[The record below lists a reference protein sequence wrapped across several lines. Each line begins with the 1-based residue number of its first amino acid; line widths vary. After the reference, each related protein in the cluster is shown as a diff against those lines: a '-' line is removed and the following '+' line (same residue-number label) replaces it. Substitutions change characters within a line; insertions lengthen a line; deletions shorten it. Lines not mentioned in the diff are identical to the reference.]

1 MTGISLSQVVEKFW
15 KIEKQPQVLNP
26 NPEELECERIFKNGI
41 TRESDGRF
49 MVRLPFIYDRPQ
61 LGESKFTAVKCFLSL
76 ERRFNANSELREKY
90 IIFMREFIDL
100 HHMSPNSYN
109 PSLFEHYYIPH
120 HGVFKADNHSKI
132 RVVFNGSSATSIGIS
147 LNQCLHTGPKLQQDI
162 THILLNFRRHAV
174 VFVTD
179 IKMMFR
185 MTWVHPNDRRYQL
198 ILWRESPSAL
208 LVTYELATNTYGLRS
223 SPYISIRT
231 LLELAE
237 RERSSYPQAAA
248 VLENDIYVDDC
259 LTGAS
264 SLGEAQILKT
274 ELQSLMACGGY
285 ELRKW
290 ISNEPELLKDIP
302 LEHIQSP
309 YEFHDPDNPPTIPV
323 LGIQYNPTADSFT
336 CSFSFK
342 PQKSLTKRTV
352 LSLIARIYDPCGWI
366 SPVVFK
372 AKAFIQRLWMSGLN
386 WDDPLN
392 QSLSDE
398 WLLFVQDL
406 ENIKQ
411 LSIPRRILPADATS
425 ISLHGFFDA
434 SEAGYAAVVYLRT
447 ESSSGH
453 CSVYLLISK
462 SKIGPIRTRL
472 TIPKLELQ

>member
-1 MTGISLSQVVEKFW
+1 
-15 KIEKQPQVLNP
+15 
-26 NPEELECERIFKNGI
+26 
-41 TRESDGRF
+41 
-49 MVRLPFIYDRPQ
+49 
-61 LGESKFTAVKCFLSL
+61 
-76 ERRFNANSELREKY
+76 
-90 IIFMREFIDL
+90 
-100 HHMSPNSYN
+100 
-109 PSLFEHYYIPH
+109 
-120 HGVFKADNHSKI
+120 
-132 RVVFNGSSATSIGIS
+132 
-147 LNQCLHTGPKLQQDI
+147 
-162 THILLNFRRHAV
+162 
-174 VFVTD
+174 
-179 IKMMFR
+179 MMFR

-237 RERSSYPQAAA
+237 RERSSYPRAAA
-248 VLENDIYVDDC
+248 VLENDSYVDDC

-302 LEHIQSP
+302 LEHLQGP

-336 CSFSFK
+336 YSFSFK

-386 WDDPLN
+386 WDGPLN

-447 ESSSGH
+447 ESYSGH
-453 CSVYLLISK
+453 CSVHLLISK
-462 SKIGPIRTRL
+462 SKIAPIRTRL
-472 TIPKLELQ
+472 TIPMLELKGAVLLTKLIHHVTICLQKVIVLDAIYSWTDSKIVLAWIKTPPHLLQTFEANRVSQITSSDFPSEWHHVPGSINPSDCASRGLSASSLLNHDLWWSPSWLTESPNHWPIGADNKQSY

>member
-1 MTGISLSQVVEKFW
+1 
-15 KIEKQPQVLNP
+15 
-26 NPEELECERIFKNGI
+26 
-41 TRESDGRF
+41 
-49 MVRLPFIYDRPQ
+49 
-61 LGESKFTAVKCFLSL
+61 
-76 ERRFNANSELREKY
+76 
-90 IIFMREFIDL
+90 MR
-100 HHMSPNSYN
+100 
-109 PSLFEHYYIPH
+109 
-120 HGVFKADNHSKI
+120 
-132 RVVFNGSSATSIGIS
+132 
-147 LNQCLHTGPKLQQDI
+147 
-162 THILLNFRRHAV
+162 
-174 VFVTD
+174 
-179 IKMMFR
+179 FR

-198 ILWRESPSAL
+198 ILWREYPSAP

-237 RERSSYPQAAA
+237 RERSSYPRAAA
-248 VLENDIYVDDC
+248 VLENDIYVNEC

-274 ELQSLMACGGY
+274 ELQSLIACGGY

-302 LEHIQSP
+302 LEHLQGP

-323 LGIQYNPTADSFT
+323 L
-336 CSFSFK
+336 
-342 PQKSLTKRTV
+342 
-352 LSLIARIYDPCGWI
+352 
-366 SPVVFK
+366 VVFK

-425 ISLHGFFDA
+425 ISLHGFCDA

-453 CSVYLLISK
+453 CSVHFLISK
-462 SKIGPIRTRL
+462 SKIAPIRTRL
-472 TIPKLELQ
+472 TIPKLELQGAVLLTKLIHHVTICLQKVIVLDAIHSWTDSKIVLAWIKTPPHLLQTFEANRVSQITSSDFPSEWHHVPGSINPSDCASRGLSASSLLNHDLWWSPSWLTETPNHWPIGADLTNNPIDSLPGLRLIGENEKKSILGWAMEAILEIAFTFKEGSR